1 MASMRGLMQQDPLI
15 LTRILE
21 RARTLSPR
29 IQVATRTPEG
39 MHRET
44 YADVGERSARL
55 ANALRDLGVG
65 PGDRVGSFGWN
76 SWRHLE
82 LYFAVPCMGSVLH
95 TLNIR
100 LHPEQVAWIANHAED
115 RVVCVDASL
124 LPVFAKAL
132 PELETVRQI
141 VLMGRPAEGVALAGS
156 IDYEELLDAA
166 SPEFEW
172 PELDENDACSMAY
185 TSGTTGNPKGV
196 VYSHRSMV
204 LHAFMANQAGVLAIE
219 PNDVVMPVV
228 PMFHAN
234 AWGTPYAAAM
244 AGAKLVFP
252 GQYSADPAALAE
264 LIETERVTFTA
275 GVPTVWIGLLQHL
288 EQHPTDLSSLRSITA
303 GGAAVPRSMI
313 EAFATR
319 HGVEVWQGWGM
330 TETGPL
336 ASLSRLT
343 PAHADLPEAER
354 IRVRA
359 KQGLVV
365 PGIRVRV
372 VDVATGEEVPWDS
385 KTMGEVQVKGNW
397 VASAYYRPDA
407 PVEQFVDGWLRTG
420 DVAVVDEHGF
430 LQLVDRTK
438 DLVKSGGEWIST
450 IELESAL
457 MGHPALLEAAVIAV
471 PDERWS
477 ERPLAC
483 VVLKPDAEAT
493 EEELIEFIAP
503 QFAKWWL
510 PDRVEFVSEIPKTSV
525 GKFDKKVLR
534 AQHHGLFE
542 GSGPGPA
549 GISPSE

>member
-1 MASMRGLMQQDPLI
+1 MPSMRGLMQQDPLI

-21 RARTLSPR
+21 RARTLAPR
-29 IQVATRTPEG
+29 GQIATRTPEG

-44 YADVGERSARL
+44 YADLGERCARL
-55 ANALRDLGVG
+55 ANALRELGVG
-65 PGDRVGSFGWN
+65 PGDRVGSFAWN

-115 RVVCVDASL
+115 RVVFVDESL
-124 LPVFAKAL
+124 LPVFEKVLPGLKTVERVIVMGSTASEAPADAL
-132 PELETVRQI
+132 
-141 VLMGRPAEGVALAGS
+141 
-156 IDYEELLDAA
+156 DYEELLEGA
-166 SPEFEW
+166 SPELDW

-234 AWGTPYAAAM
+234 AWGLPYAAAM

-275 GVPTVWIGLLQHL
+275 GVPTVWIGMLQHL
-288 EQHPTDLSSLRSITA
+288 EQRPVDLSSLRAVTA

-313 EAFATR
+313 EAFGAK

-359 KQGLVV
+359 KQGVVV

-372 VDVATGEEVPWDS
+372 MDVATGDEVPWDS

>member
-1 MASMRGLMQQDPLI
+1 MRGLMQHDSLV

-21 RARTLSPR
+21 RAATYSPR
-29 IQVATRTPEG
+29 GQIATRTPEG
-39 MHRET
+39 MHRQT
-44 YADVGERSARL
+44 YADLGERCARL

-65 PGDRVGSFGWN
+65 PGDRVGSFAWN
-76 SWRHLE
+76 SWRHHE
-82 LYFAVPCMGSVLH
+82 LYFAVPCMGAVLH

-100 LHPEQVAWIANHAED
+100 LHPEQVAWIANHAGD

-124 LPVFAKAL
+124 LPVFAKIA
-132 PELETVRQI
+132 PGLEGVERVI
-141 VLMGRPAEGVALAGS
+141 VMGDKGDNEGDGGDEGGRPDGS
-156 IDYEELLDAA
+156 LSYEELLDAA
-166 SPEFEW
+166 SPEIDW
-172 PELDENDACSMAY
+172 PELDEHDACSMAY
-185 TSGTTGNPKGV
+185 TSGTTGHPKGV

-204 LHAFMANQAGVLAIE
+204 LHAWAVNQAGVMAIE
-219 PNDVVMPVV
+219 ATDVVMPVV

-234 AWGTPYAAAM
+234 AWGLPYAATL
-244 AGAKLVFP
+244 AGAKLVLP

-264 LIETERVTFTA
+264 LIETERVTCTA

-288 EQHPTDLSSLRSITA
+288 QTHDADLSSVRRII
-303 GGAAVPRSMI
+303 GGGSAVPRSLI
-313 EAFATR
+313 EAFAKR
-319 HGVEVWQGWGM
+319 GLEMWQGWGM

-343 PAHADLPEAER
+343 PDQVDLPEAEKIR
-354 IRVRA
+354 IRA
-359 KQGLVV
+359 KQGRVV
-365 PGIRVRV
+365 PGVRVRV

-397 VASAYYRPDA
+397 VAEAYYRPEE

-457 MGHPALLEAAVIAV
+457 MGHPAVLEAAVIAI

-477 ERPLAC
+477 ERPLAY
-483 VVLKPDAEAT
+483 VVLREGGQAT
-493 EEELIEFIAP
+493 QEELIEFIAP

-510 PDRVEFVSEIPKTSV
+510 PDRVEFVGEIPKTSV
-525 GKFDKKVLR
+525 GKFDKKILR
-534 AQHHGLFE
+534 AQYQGE
-542 GSGPGPA
+542 AASP
-549 GISPSE
+549 PSE